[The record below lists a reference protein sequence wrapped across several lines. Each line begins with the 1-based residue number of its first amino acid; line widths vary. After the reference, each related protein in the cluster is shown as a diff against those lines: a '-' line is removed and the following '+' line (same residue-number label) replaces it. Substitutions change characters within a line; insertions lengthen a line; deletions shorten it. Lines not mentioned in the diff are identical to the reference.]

1 MGITKRFFELNLP
14 PEHCVVIGSGLLDA
28 LNLRESSD
36 IDLVVSEELFERL
49 RQADGWQAEV
59 KYGETVLT
67 KGDAEVWLS
76 WGSRGTPNF
85 KQLYEQGVSIDGVRF
100 VDPVFLLNW
109 KKDRASDKDLRDV
122 KLLEEY
128 LK

>member
-1 MGITKRFFELNLP
+1 MRIIKRFFELNLP

-36 IDLVVSEELFERL
+36 IDLVVSEELFVRL

>member
-1 MGITKRFFELNLP
+1 MGIIKRFFELNLP

-85 KQLYEQGVSIDGVRF
+85 KQLYEQGVSLDGVRF

-109 KKDRASDKDLRDV
+109 KKARASDKDLRDV